1 MSNEQHNQ
9 AIPEPSQQPSQAP
22 ESGLPRAG
30 DDVLNLLDQIGGHL
44 EALRKIKA
52 ERDAHALESAQREAE
67 LAARQQ
73 QIDEAAAAVQKR
85 AEEAHALE
93 RQIEFSRAETTT
105 ESQRLSQLAQ
115 QLESRTRELDDKFQK
130 AEQRLGELDQ
140 RERELGER
148 LKKFEQSAEELRAQ
162 SVALSRRETELGEA
176 GKRDAGE
183 MTGLRTRLD
192 EAERARAQLVQQLE
206 TLNAEL
212 TATRQRAESLGAEL
226 ASARSEVERA
236 TAELATAGQRIT
248 QLEREVAAGRENRVP
263 PEQIAKY
270 EKAIATLRE
279 RLEASEKRGK
289 SLSNELEDTKNR
301 INESSDVEQLAT
313 NALRRER
320 LRVYK
325 ALLQQQARKLSQ
337 AKKML
342 AKKQEEIA
350 RGGGVTS
357 GGITS
362 AKIEQE
368 NAKLIEAR
376 RLLAN
381 ERAEI
386 ATLRQTVEK
395 KLAKKTSMIG
405 VACASATLVAILI
418 GSWFVAGKF
427 VKPVYN
433 ASATIGIDTRE
444 IEEGSDKIASWTEFQ
459 KQLVTDPQVLDQ
471 AAQRFDARGFKQLS
485 TPSDVRAFLGSSLE
499 VADVAPGQ
507 IALTIKGEGAD
518 RTARVLETLVT
529 ALVSYSNDTRDL
541 RADQA
546 STVVVAGAKA
556 SGEPVEDPRIAIA
569 GAIAGGASA
578 LALFLGVMMW
588 RSITQE
594 MKGPPEPAYAVDEQA
609 MQSVEASPGDA
620 TVGTSGVA
628 KSIAARR
635 PI

>member
-1 MSNEQHNQ
+1 MSSDQNSP
-9 AIPEPSQQPSQAP
+9 AVPESSQQPQLP
-22 ESGLPRAG
+22 NESGAPRVG

-44 EALRKIKA
+44 EALRRLKA
-52 ERDAHALESAQREAE
+52 ERDAHAIETAQREAE

-73 QIDEAAAAVQKR
+73 KIDEASAALERR

-115 QLESRTRELDDKFQK
+115 QLEGRTRELDDKFQK
-130 AEQRLGELDQ
+130 AEHRIAELDQ
-140 RERELGER
+140 RDRDLGEK
-148 LKKFEQSAEELRAQ
+148 LKKFEQAASELRDQA
-162 SVALSRRETELGEA
+162 AELARRELAMGEA
-176 GKRDAGE
+176 STRGNAE
-183 MTGLRTRLD
+183 VATLRTKLE
-192 EAERARAQLVQQLE
+192 EAERGRTQLEQQLN
-206 TLNAEL
+206 TLN
-212 TATRQRAESLGAEL
+212 SEL
-226 ASARSEVERA
+226 AAARH
-236 TAELATAGQRIT
+236 ELANATTALAEAGQRIT
-248 QLEREVAAGRENRVP
+248 QLEREAAEATVNRVA

-279 RLEASEKRGK
+279 RLESSERRSKN
-289 SLSNELEDTKNR
+289 LSTELEDTKQR
-301 INESSDVEQLAT
+301 AAATPEDIEQLAS

-325 ALLQQQARKLSQ
+325 ALLQQQARKLNQ

-342 AKKQEEIA
+342 KQKQDDLA
-350 RGGGVTS
+350 RNGGGATATS

-386 ATLRQTVEK
+386 ATLRQSVEK
-395 KLAKKTSMIG
+395 KVAKKSAMIG
-405 VACASATLVAILI
+405 VTCASVTLVAILI

-427 VKPVYN
+427 VKASYL
-433 ASATIGIDTRE
+433 ASATIGIDMRE
-444 IEEGSDKIASWTEFQ
+444 VEEGSEKIASWTEFQ
-459 KQLVTDPQVLDQ
+459 KQLVADPQVLEQ
-471 AAQRFDARGFKQLS
+471 AAQRFEARGFKQLS
-485 TPSDVRAFLGSSLE
+485 TPSDIRAYLGDHLE
-499 VADVAPGQ
+499 VADSAPGE
-507 IALTIKGEGAD
+507 ISLTMRGEGAD
-518 RTARVLETLVT
+518 RTARMLETLVT

-546 STVVVAGAKA
+546 STIVVLGAKA
-556 SGEPVEDPRIAIA
+556 SGEPVEDPRIAVA

-578 LALFLGVMMW
+578 LALFVGVMLW
-588 RSITQE
+588 RNMTQE
-594 MKGPPEPAYAVDEQA
+594 VKAAPDMAYAVEEQA
-609 MQSVEASPGDA
+609 MTSVEPGDA
-620 TVGTSGVA
+620 TVGSSGVA
-628 KSIAARR
+628 KSIASRR